1 MKTEKNSVNIV
12 GMIGTQRETVSNA
25 RAIVSVFGGGINPG
39 SELPRGIDPDYIL
52 EFARAH
58 ENSDFDMV
66 LTGYSSST
74 PDGFEVTSYAAG
86 HTKRIGFLIA
96 HRPGF
101 IMPTLAARKIATLDQ
116 LTQGRIALHIIS
128 GGSDKE
134 QRSDGD
140 WINHDARY
148 RRTDEYMGL
157 LRRIWR
163 EREPFDHEGE
173 FYRFEDVYSQV
184 RCFQDPNVPLYF
196 GGASDIALEVGSKR
210 ADVFALWGEPL
221 SAIKE
226 RITDITNRALSHNR
240 KIKFSL
246 SVRPILGVTESEA
259 WARAESILQQVQQA
273 TLGKIDPGQPARLQ
287 SEGSR
292 RLLRFA
298 EQRDVHDDR
307 LWMPIASASGAA
319 GNTTCLV
326 GTAEQVADSLMKYFD
341 LGCDTFIIR
350 GFDPLQD
357 AKEYGKDLI
366 PLIRQKASN
375 RMC

>member
-1 MKTEKNSVNIV
+1 MKTEKTSVNIV
-12 GMIGTQRETVSNA
+12 GMIGTQRETVSNSGA
-25 RAIVSVFGGGINPG
+25 TVSVFGGGINPG

-58 ENSDFDMV
+58 EDSDFDMV

-74 PDGFEVTSYAAG
+74 PDGFEVTNYAAG

-184 RCFQDPNVPLYF
+184 RCFQDPNVPLFF

-246 SVRPILGVTESEA
+246 SVRPIIGVTESEA
-259 WARAESILQQVQQA
+259 WARAESILHQVQQA
-273 TLGKIDPGQPARLQ
+273 TLGKIYPGQPARLQ

-319 GNTTCLV
+319 GSTTCLV

>member
-1 MKTEKNSVNIV
+1 MKTEKHSVNIV

-25 RAIVSVFGGGINPG
+25 RATVSVFGGGINPG

-58 ENSDFDMV
+58 EDSDFDMV

-246 SVRPILGVTESEA
+246 SVRPIIGVTESEA

-298 EQRDVHDDR
+298 EQRDVRDDR

-319 GNTTCLV
+319 GSTTCLV

>member
-1 MKTEKNSVNIV
+1 
-12 GMIGTQRETVSNA
+12 
-25 RAIVSVFGGGINPG
+25 
-39 SELPRGIDPDYIL
+39 
-52 EFARAH
+52 
-58 ENSDFDMV
+58 MV

-184 RCFQDPNVPLYF
+184 RCFQDPNVPLFF

-221 SAIKE
+221 SAIQE

-246 SVRPILGVTESEA
+246 SVRPIIGVTESEA

-298 EQRDVHDDR
+298 EQRDVPER
-307 LWMPIASASGAA
+307 VP
-319 GNTTCLV
+319 
-326 GTAEQVADSLMKYFD
+326 
-341 LGCDTFIIR
+341 R
-350 GFDPLQD
+350 
-357 AKEYGKDLI
+357 
-366 PLIRQKASN
+366 R
-375 RMC
+375 

>member
-1 MKTEKNSVNIV
+1 MKTEKHSVNIV

-25 RAIVSVFGGGINPG
+25 RATVSVFGGGINPG

-58 ENSDFDMV
+58 EDSDFDMV

-184 RCFQDPNVPLYF
+184 RCFQDPNVPLFF

-246 SVRPILGVTESEA
+246 SVRPIIGVTESEA

-319 GNTTCLV
+319 GSTTCLV

>member
-1 MKTEKNSVNIV
+1 MKTENNSVNIV
-12 GMIGTQRETVSNA
+12 GMIGTQRETVSNSGA
-25 RAIVSVFGGGINPG
+25 TVSVFGGGINPG

-58 ENSDFDMV
+58 EDSDFDMV

-184 RCFQDPNVPLYF
+184 RCFQDPNVPLFF

-226 RITDITNRALSHNR
+226 RIADITNRALSHNR

-246 SVRPILGVTESEA
+246 SVRPIIGVTESEA
-259 WARAESILQQVQQA
+259 WARAESILHQVQQA
-273 TLGKIDPGQPARLQ
+273 TLGKIYPGQPARLQ

-319 GNTTCLV
+319 GSTTCLV

>member
-1 MKTEKNSVNIV
+1 MKTEKTSVNIV

-25 RAIVSVFGGGINPG
+25 RATVSVFGGGINPG

-58 ENSDFDMV
+58 EDSDFDMV

-184 RCFQDPNVPLYF
+184 RCFQDPNVPLFF

-246 SVRPILGVTESEA
+246 SVRPIIGVTESEA

-319 GNTTCLV
+319 GSTTCLV

>member
-25 RAIVSVFGGGINPG
+25 RATVSVFGGGINPG

-58 ENSDFDMV
+58 EDSDFDMV

-184 RCFQDPNVPLYF
+184 RCFQDPNVPLFF

-246 SVRPILGVTESEA
+246 SVRPIIGVTESEA

-319 GNTTCLV
+319 GSTTCLV

>member
-1 MKTEKNSVNIV
+1 MKTEKHSVNIV

-25 RAIVSVFGGGINPG
+25 RATVSVFGGGINPG

-58 ENSDFDMV
+58 EDSDFDMV

-184 RCFQDPNVPLYF
+184 RCFQDPNVPLFF

-246 SVRPILGVTESEA
+246 SVRPIIGVTESEA

-273 TLGKIDPGQPARLQ
+273 TLGKINPGQPARLQ

>member
-1 MKTEKNSVNIV
+1 MKTEKHSVNIV

-25 RAIVSVFGGGINPG
+25 RATVSVFGGGINPG

-58 ENSDFDMV
+58 EDSDFDMV

-184 RCFQDPNVPLYF
+184 RCFQDPNVPLFF

-221 SAIKE
+221 SAIQE

-246 SVRPILGVTESEA
+246 SVRPIIGVTESEA

>member
-58 ENSDFDMV
+58 EDSDFDMV

-246 SVRPILGVTESEA
+246 SVRPIIGVTESEA

-319 GNTTCLV
+319 GSTTCLV

>member
-1 MKTEKNSVNIV
+1 MKTEKTSVNIV
-12 GMIGTQRETVSNA
+12 GMIGTQRETVSNSGA
-25 RAIVSVFGGGINPG
+25 TVSVFGGGINPG

-58 ENSDFDMV
+58 EDSDFDMV

-184 RCFQDPNVPLYF
+184 RCFQDPNVPLFF

-226 RITDITNRALSHNR
+226 RIADITNRALSHNR

-246 SVRPILGVTESEA
+246 SVRPIIGVTESEA

-319 GNTTCLV
+319 GSTTCLV

>member
-12 GMIGTQRETVSNA
+12 GMIGTQRETVSNSGA
-25 RAIVSVFGGGINPG
+25 TVSVFGGGINPG

-58 ENSDFDMV
+58 EDSDFDMV

-184 RCFQDPNVPLYF
+184 RCFQDPNVPLFF

-246 SVRPILGVTESEA
+246 SVRPIIGVTESEA
-259 WARAESILQQVQQA
+259 WARAESILHQVQQA

-319 GNTTCLV
+319 GSTTCLV

>member
-1 MKTEKNSVNIV
+1 MKTEKHSVNIV

-25 RAIVSVFGGGINPG
+25 RATVSVFGGGINPG

-58 ENSDFDMV
+58 EDSDFDMV

-184 RCFQDPNVPLYF
+184 RCFQDPNVPLFF

-221 SAIKE
+221 SAIQE

-246 SVRPILGVTESEA
+246 SVRPIIGVTESEA

-319 GNTTCLV
+319 GSTTCLV

>member
-25 RAIVSVFGGGINPG
+25 RATVSVFGGGINPG

-58 ENSDFDMV
+58 EDSDFDMV

-86 HTKRIGFLIA
+86 HTTRIGFLIA

-184 RCFQDPNVPLYF
+184 RCFQDPNVPLFF

-246 SVRPILGVTESEA
+246 SVRPIIGVTESEA
-259 WARAESILQQVQQA
+259 WARAESILQKVQQA

-319 GNTTCLV
+319 GSTTCLV
-326 GTAEQVADSLMKYFD
+326 GTPEQVADSLMKYFD

-357 AKEYGKDLI
+357 AIEYGKDLI

>member
-25 RAIVSVFGGGINPG
+25 RATVSVFGGGINPG

-58 ENSDFDMV
+58 EDSDFDMV

-74 PDGFEVTSYAAG
+74 PDGFEVTNYAAG

-184 RCFQDPNVPLYF
+184 RCFQDPNVPLFF

-246 SVRPILGVTESEA
+246 SVRPIIGVTESEA

-319 GNTTCLV
+319 GSTTCLV

>member
-1 MKTEKNSVNIV
+1 MKTENNSVNIV
-12 GMIGTQRETVSNA
+12 GMIGTQRETVSNSGA
-25 RAIVSVFGGGINPG
+25 TVSVFGGGINPG

-58 ENSDFDMV
+58 EDSDFDMV

-74 PDGFEVTSYAAG
+74 PDGFEVTNYAAG

-184 RCFQDPNVPLYF
+184 RCFQDPNVPLFF

-226 RITDITNRALSHNR
+226 RIADITNRALSHNR

-246 SVRPILGVTESEA
+246 SVRPIIGVTESEA

-298 EQRDVHDDR
+298 EEGDLHDDR

-319 GNTTCLV
+319 GSTTCLV

>member
-1 MKTEKNSVNIV
+1 MKTEKHLVNII
-12 GMIGTQRETVSNA
+12 GMIGTQRETVSNSGA
-25 RAIVSVFGGGINPG
+25 TVSVFGGRINPG

-52 EFARAH
+52 EFVQAH
-58 ENSDFDMV
+58 EDSDFDMV

-74 PDGFEVTSYAAG
+74 PDGFEVTSYAAA

-140 WINHDARY
+140 WIDHDARY
-148 RRTDEYMGL
+148 RRTDEYMSL
-157 LRRIWR
+157 LRRNWC
-163 EREPFDHEGE
+163 EREPFNHEGE
-173 FYRFEDVYSQV
+173 FYKFEDVYSQV
-184 RCFQDPNVPLYF
+184 RCFQDPSVPLFF

-226 RITDITNRALSHNR
+226 RIADITKRALSHNR
-240 KIKFSL
+240 GIKFSL
-246 SVRPILGVTESEA
+246 SVRPILGMTESEA
-259 WARAESILQQVQQA
+259 WARAESILRQVQQA
-273 TLGKIDPGQPARLQ
+273 TLGKIEPGQPARLQ

-298 EQRDVHDDR
+298 EEGDLHDDR

-319 GNTTCLV
+319 GSTTCLV
-326 GTAEQVADSLMKYFD
+326 GTAEQVSDSLMKYFD

-366 PLIRQKASN
+366 PLVRQKAAN

>member
-1 MKTEKNSVNIV
+1 MKTEKTSVNIV

-25 RAIVSVFGGGINPG
+25 RATVSVFGGGINPG

-58 ENSDFDMV
+58 EDSDFDMV

-184 RCFQDPNVPLYF
+184 RCFQDPNVPLFF

-246 SVRPILGVTESEA
+246 SVRPIIGVTESEA
-259 WARAESILQQVQQA
+259 WARAESILHQVQQA
-273 TLGKIDPGQPARLQ
+273 TLGKIYPGQPARLQ

-319 GNTTCLV
+319 GSTTCLV

>member
-1 MKTEKNSVNIV
+1 MKTEKTSVNIV

-25 RAIVSVFGGGINPG
+25 RATVSVFGGGINPG

-58 ENSDFDMV
+58 EDSDFDMV

-74 PDGFEVTSYAAG
+74 PDGFEVTNYAAG

-184 RCFQDPNVPLYF
+184 RCFQDPNVPLFF

-246 SVRPILGVTESEA
+246 SVRPIIGVTESEA

-319 GNTTCLV
+319 GSTTCLV

>member
-12 GMIGTQRETVSNA
+12 GMIGTQRETVSNSGA
-25 RAIVSVFGGGINPG
+25 TVSVFGGGINPG

-58 ENSDFDMV
+58 EDSDFDMV

-74 PDGFEVTSYAAG
+74 PDGFEVTNYAAG

-184 RCFQDPNVPLYF
+184 RCFQDPNVPLFF

-226 RITDITNRALSHNR
+226 RIADITNRALSHNR

-246 SVRPILGVTESEA
+246 SVRPIIGVTESEA
-259 WARAESILQQVQQA
+259 WARAESILHQVQQA
-273 TLGKIDPGQPARLQ
+273 TLGKIDPSQPARLQ

-319 GNTTCLV
+319 GSTTCLV

>member
-1 MKTEKNSVNIV
+1 MKTENNSVNIV
-12 GMIGTQRETVSNA
+12 GMIGTQRETVSNSGA
-25 RAIVSVFGGGINPG
+25 TVSVFGGGINPG

-58 ENSDFDMV
+58 EDSDFDMV

-74 PDGFEVTSYAAG
+74 PDGFEVTNYAAG

-184 RCFQDPNVPLYF
+184 RCFQDPNVPLFF

-226 RITDITNRALSHNR
+226 RIADITNRALSHNR

-246 SVRPILGVTESEA
+246 SVRPIIGVTESEA

-298 EQRDVHDDR
+298 EEGDLHDDR

-319 GNTTCLV
+319 GSTTCLV
-326 GTAEQVADSLMKYFD
+326 GTAEQVSDSLMKYFD

>member
-1 MKTEKNSVNIV
+1 MKTEKHSVNIV

-25 RAIVSVFGGGINPG
+25 RATVSVFGGGINPG

-58 ENSDFDMV
+58 EDSDFDMV

-246 SVRPILGVTESEA
+246 SVRPIIGVTESEA

-319 GNTTCLV
+319 GSTTCLV

>member
-1 MKTEKNSVNIV
+1 MKTENNSVNIV
-12 GMIGTQRETVSNA
+12 GMIGTQRETVSNE

-58 ENSDFDMV
+58 EDSDFDMV

-74 PDGFEVTSYAAG
+74 PDGFEVTNYAAG

-184 RCFQDPNVPLYF
+184 RCFQDPNVPLFF

-246 SVRPILGVTESEA
+246 SVRPIIGVTESEA
-259 WARAESILQQVQQA
+259 WARAESILHQVQQA
-273 TLGKIDPGQPARLQ
+273 TLGKIYPGQPARLQ

-319 GNTTCLV
+319 GSTTCLV

>member
-1 MKTEKNSVNIV
+1 MKTEKHSVNIV

-25 RAIVSVFGGGINPG
+25 RATVSVFGGGINPG

-58 ENSDFDMV
+58 EDSDFDMV

-246 SVRPILGVTESEA
+246 SVRPIIGVTESEA

-273 TLGKIDPGQPARLQ
+273 TLGKINPGQPARLQ

-319 GNTTCLV
+319 GSTTCLV

>member
-25 RAIVSVFGGGINPG
+25 RATVSVFGGGINPG

-58 ENSDFDMV
+58 EDSDFDMV

-184 RCFQDPNVPLYF
+184 RCFQDPNVPLFF

-246 SVRPILGVTESEA
+246 SVRPIIGVTESEA

-319 GNTTCLV
+319 GSTTCLV

-350 GFDPLQD
+350 GFNPLQD
-357 AKEYGKDLI
+357 AKQYGKDLI

>member
-1 MKTEKNSVNIV
+1 MKTEKTSVNIV

-25 RAIVSVFGGGINPG
+25 RATVSVFGGGINPG

-58 ENSDFDMV
+58 EDSDFDMV

-184 RCFQDPNVPLYF
+184 RCFQDPNVPLFF

-246 SVRPILGVTESEA
+246 SVRPIIGVTESEA

-319 GNTTCLV
+319 GSTTCLV

-366 PLIRQKASN
+366 PLIRRKASN

>member
-1 MKTEKNSVNIV
+1 MKTEKTSVNIV

-25 RAIVSVFGGGINPG
+25 RAAVSVFGGGINPG

-58 ENSDFDMV
+58 EDSDFDMV

-184 RCFQDPNVPLYF
+184 RCFQDPNVPLFF

-246 SVRPILGVTESEA
+246 SVRPIIGVTESEA

-319 GNTTCLV
+319 GSTTCLV

-366 PLIRQKASN
+366 PLIRRKASN